1 MSWIVQ
7 EPPNVRIG
15 RICSPVTGK
24 IPFQVSAQMLRHRVV
39 LEVEPNIEDSNA
51 HRLRIGN

>member
-7 EPPNVRIG
+7 EPTNVRIG
-15 RICSPVTGK
+15 RIRSPVTGK